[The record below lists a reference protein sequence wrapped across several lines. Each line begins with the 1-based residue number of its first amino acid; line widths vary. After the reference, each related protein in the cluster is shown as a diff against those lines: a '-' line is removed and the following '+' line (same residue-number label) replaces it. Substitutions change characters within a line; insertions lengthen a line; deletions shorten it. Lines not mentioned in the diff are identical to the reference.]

1 MANPQVQKA
10 NLRLRRRLRIRKKIR
25 GTAGRPRLA
34 VSRSLN
40 HIEVQLIDD
49 TTGRSLLGLS
59 SNSREI
65 RDTLSG
71 NKSQK
76 GREVGRALAAK
87 ALEAGIKTVVFDR
100 GGRLYHGRIKALAD
114 GAREGGLLF

>member
-1 MANPQVQKA
+1 MANPQIQKA
-10 NLRLRRRLRIRKKIR
+10 NLRRRRRLRIRKKIR
-25 GTAGRPRLA
+25 GTPGRPRLA

-71 NKSQK
+71 NKSEK
-76 GREVGRALAAK
+76 GRRVGRAVAMK
-87 ALEAGIKTVVFDR
+87 AIEAGIKTVVFDR

>member
-1 MANPQVQKA
+1 MANPQIQKA
-10 NLRLRRRLRIRKKIR
+10 NLRRRRRLRIRKKIR
-25 GTAGRPRLA
+25 GTPGRPRLA

-71 NKSQK
+71 DKSEK
-76 GREVGRALAAK
+76 GRKVGRAVAMK
-87 ALEAGIKTVVFDR
+87 AIEAGIKTVVFDR

>member
-1 MANPQVQKA
+1 MANPQIQKA

-25 GTAGRPRLA
+25 GTPVRPRLA

-40 HIEVQLIDD
+40 HIEVQVIDD

-76 GREVGRALAAK
+76 GREVGRALAAR

>member
-1 MANPQVQKA
+1 MANPQIQKA
-10 NLRLRRRLRIRKKIR
+10 NLRRRRRLRIRKKIR
-25 GTAGRPRLA
+25 GTPGRPRLA

-71 NKSQK
+71 NKSEK
-76 GREVGRALAAK
+76 GREVGRAVATK

>member
-1 MANPQVQKA
+1 MANPQIQKA
-10 NLRLRRRLRIRKKIR
+10 SLRLRRRLRIRKKIR
-25 GTAGRPRLA
+25 GTPGRPRLA

-49 TTGRSLLGLS
+49 TTGRSLLGIS

-71 NKSQK
+71 NKSEK

-87 ALEAGIKTVVFDR
+87 ALDAGIKTVVFDR

>member
-1 MANPQVQKA
+1 MANPQIQKA
-10 NLRLRRRLRIRKKIR
+10 NLRRRRRLRIRKKIR

-40 HIEVQLIDD
+40 HIEAQLIDD

-65 RDTLSG
+65 RDMLSG
-71 NKSQK
+71 NKCEK
-76 GREVGRALAAK
+76 GREVGRAVAVK
-87 ALEAGIKTVVFDR
+87 ALEVGIKTVVFDR
-100 GGRLYHGRIKALAD
+100 GGCLYHGRIKALAD

>member
-1 MANPQVQKA
+1 MANPQIQKA
-10 NLRLRRRLRIRKKIR
+10 SLRLRRRLRIRKKIR
-25 GTAGRPRLA
+25 GTPVRPRLA

-71 NKSQK
+71 NKSEK

>member
-1 MANPQVQKA
+1 MANPQIRKA

-25 GTAGRPRLA
+25 GTPGRPRLA

-65 RDTLSG
+65 RGTLSG
-71 NKSQK
+71 NKSEK

>member
-1 MANPQVQKA
+1 MANPQIQKA
-10 NLRLRRRLRIRKKIR
+10 NLRRRRRLRIRKKIR
-25 GTAGRPRLA
+25 GTPGRPRLA

-71 NKSQK
+71 NKSEK
-76 GREVGRALAAK
+76 GREVGRAVATK

-114 GAREGGLLF
+114 GAREAGLLF

>member
-1 MANPQVQKA
+1 MANPQIQKA
-10 NLRLRRRLRIRKKIR
+10 SLRLRRRLRIRKKIR
-25 GTAGRPRLA
+25 GTPGRPRLA

-71 NKSQK
+71 NKSEK
-76 GREVGRALAAK
+76 GREVGRAVAAK

>member
-1 MANPQVQKA
+1 MANPQVRKA
-10 NLRLRRRLRIRKKIR
+10 SLRLRRRLRIRKKIR
-25 GTAGRPRLA
+25 GTPRRPRLA

-71 NKSQK
+71 NKSEK
-76 GREVGRALAAK
+76 GREVGRALAAR

>member
-1 MANPQVQKA
+1 MANPQIRKA

-25 GTAGRPRLA
+25 GTPGRPRLA

-40 HIEVQLIDD
+40 HIEAQLIDD

-71 NKSQK
+71 NKTQK
-76 GREVGRALAAK
+76 GREVGRALAAR
-87 ALEAGIKTVVFDR
+87 ALEAGIRSIVFDR

-114 GAREGGLLF
+114 GAREGGLSF

>member
-1 MANPQVQKA
+1 MANPQIRKA
-10 NLRLRRRLRIRKKIR
+10 SLRRRRRLRIRKKIR
-25 GTAGRPRLA
+25 GTPGRPRLA

-71 NKSQK
+71 NKSEK
-76 GREVGRALAAK
+76 GREVGRAVAAK

>member
-1 MANPQVQKA
+1 MANPQIQKA
-10 NLRLRRRLRIRKKIR
+10 NLRRRRRLRIRKKIR
-25 GTAGRPRLA
+25 GTPGRPRLA

-40 HIEVQLIDD
+40 HIEAQLIDD

-71 NKSQK
+71 NKSEK
-76 GREVGRALAAK
+76 GRAVGRAVALK

>member
-1 MANPQVQKA
+1 MANPQVRKA
-10 NLRLRRRLRIRKKIR
+10 SLRLRRRLRIRKKIR
-25 GTAGRPRLA
+25 GTPGRPRLA

-71 NKSQK
+71 NKSEK
-76 GREVGRALAAK
+76 GREVGRALAAR

>member
-1 MANPQVQKA
+1 MANPQIQKA
-10 NLRLRRRLRIRKKIR
+10 NLRRRRRLRIRKKIR
-25 GTAGRPRLA
+25 GTPGRPRLA

-71 NKSQK
+71 NKSEK
-76 GREVGRALAAK
+76 GRAVGRAVALK

>member
-1 MANPQVQKA
+1 MANPQIRKA
-10 NLRLRRRLRIRKKIR
+10 SLRLRRRLRIRKKIR
-25 GTAGRPRLA
+25 GTPVRPRLA

-71 NKSQK
+71 NKSEK

>member
-1 MANPQVQKA
+1 MANPQIRKA
-10 NLRLRRRLRIRKKIR
+10 RLRQRRRLRIRKKIR
-25 GTAGRPRLA
+25 GTPGRPRLA

-76 GREVGRALAAK
+76 GREVGLALATR

-114 GAREGGLLF
+114 GAREGGLMF

>member
-1 MANPQVQKA
+1 MANPQIQKA
-10 NLRLRRRLRIRKKIR
+10 NLRRRRRLRIRKKIR
-25 GTAGRPRLA
+25 GTPGRPRLA

-71 NKSQK
+71 NKSEK
-76 GREVGRALAAK
+76 GRKVGRAVAMK
-87 ALEAGIKTVVFDR
+87 AIEAGIKTVVFDR

>member
-1 MANPQVQKA
+1 MANPQIQKA
-10 NLRLRRRLRIRKKIR
+10 NLRRRRRLRIRKKIH
-25 GTAGRPRLA
+25 GTPGRPRLA

-40 HIEVQLIDD
+40 HIEAQLIDD

-71 NKSQK
+71 NKSEK
-76 GREVGRALAAK
+76 GRAVGRAVALK

>member
-1 MANPQVQKA
+1 MANPQIRKA
-10 NLRLRRRLRIRKKIR
+10 NLRRRRQLRIRKKIR
-25 GTAGRPRLA
+25 GTPGRPRLA
-34 VSRSLN
+34 VSRSLK

-59 SNSREI
+59 SNSREV

-71 NKSQK
+71 NKSDK
-76 GREVGRALAAK
+76 GRELGRAVAAR
-87 ALEAGIKTVVFDR
+87 ALQAGITTVVFDR
-100 GGRLYHGRIKALAD
+100 GGRLYHGRIKALAE

>member
-1 MANPQVQKA
+1 MANPQIRKA
-10 NLRLRRRLRIRKKIR
+10 SLRLRRRLRIRKKIR
-25 GTAGRPRLA
+25 GTPGRPRLA

-71 NKSQK
+71 DKSEK

>member
-1 MANPQVQKA
+1 MANPQIQKA

-25 GTAGRPRLA
+25 GTPVRPRLA

-71 NKSQK
+71 NKCQK
-76 GREVGRALAAK
+76 GREVGRALAAR